1 MKVVAFLGS
10 PRNGNTAAMLTAVC
24 KGAAS
29 AGHETELINLT
40 NLKIADCTAC
50 CACKNGKV
58 EYCAIQDD
66 MQALY
71 RKIVEAD
78 CLVFGTPIYMG
89 QMSGQMKNFF
99 DRWYP
104 FLDANYQIHHLPG
117 KKYIT
122 VTASGAPAEAFQSV
136 SDYFNYWLGSF
147 FKMELVQNIVGGQLG
162 PADAINNQPEL
173 LTAAENAGRAL
184 K

>member
-1 MKVVAFLGS
+1 LKVVAFLGS
-10 PRNGNTAAMLTAVC
+10 PRNGNTAAMLNAVC

-40 NLKIADCTAC
+40 KLKISGCTAC

-58 EYCAIQDD
+58 KYCAVQDD
-66 MQALY
+66 MQGLY
-71 RKIVEAD
+71 PKIIEAD

-89 QMSGQMKNFF
+89 QMSGQMKNYF
-99 DRWYP
+99 DRWYT
-104 FLDANYQIHHLPG
+104 FLDANYEIHHLPG

-122 VTASGAPAEAFQSV
+122 LTASGAPAEAFQSV

-147 FKMELVQNIVGGQLG
+147 FKMELVENIVGGQLG
-162 PADAINNQPEL
+162 PADAINSQPEL
-173 LTAAENAGRAL
+173 LTAAENAGKAL